1 MFQINIFNR
10 KPIYEQLIDQTE
22 RLILTGILTEEEQLP
37 SVRSLSVELSV
48 NPNTIQKAYTM
59 LEQEGFIYPVRGRGN
74 FVSGDETL
82 KKKKQERVYCSLQE
96 LVRQGKTLEIPQETF
111 ISRVREYYERGSQDD
126 GHIYCEKE
134 EEGAK

>member
-1 MFQINIFNR
+1 MFQIDVLSR
-10 KPIYEQLIDQTE
+10 KPVYEQIVSQME
-22 RLILTGILTEEEQLP
+22 RFVLTGVLAPGSQLP
-37 SVRSLSVELSV
+37 SVRSLSVELSI
-48 NPNTIQKAYTM
+48 NPNTIQKAYAM

>member
-1 MFQINIFNR
+1 MLQIDFR
-10 KPIYEQLIDQTE
+10 DARPIYEQVAD
-22 RLILTGILTEEEQLP
+22 GIEQLAMRGVMEPDSQLP
-37 SVRSLSVELSV
+37 SVRALAMELSI
-48 NPNTIQKAYTM
+48 NPNTIQKAYAM

-74 FVSGDETL
+74 FVSGDETQ